1 MFSLQN
7 KIVWELVSLLF
18 LIAIP
23 AVADISVY
31 SACQAPTPNPL
42 DGCPKNTLVVSST
55 PGDCSADFSTIQG
68 AIDSL
73 DNTTSYTIL
82 IKPGNYIEQVNVT
95 RSGPLTLLGQT
106 QNPTQQANN
115 TVTIYWASADV
126 SGRYTDNA
134 YTSVLTVAPTLNASL
149 TGSGNTGFPV
159 PADTPFGCA
168 DFRVYNVDIRNVY
181 ADLGVG
187 PSLAVSISRA
197 NAGFYYSGIYSYQDT
212 VSWRLLPKKQALTE
226 N

>member
-1 MFSLQN
+1 MFPPQN
-7 KIVWELVSLLF
+7 KSVWKLASMLLAV
-18 LIAIP
+18 AIP
-23 AVADISVY
+23 AVADISEY
-31 SACQAPTPNPL
+31 SACQAPTPNPR
-42 DGCPKNTLVVSST
+42 DGCPANTLVVSSI
-55 PGDCSADFSTIQG
+55 PGDNSANFSTIQG

-82 IKPGNYIEQVNVT
+82 IKPGNYTEQLNVT

-106 QNPTQQANN
+106 RNPTEQANN

-134 YTSVLTVAPTLNASL
+134 YTSALTVAPTLNASL

-159 PADTPFGCA
+159 PADTPFGCT
-168 DFRVYNVDIRNVY
+168 DFRVYNIDIRNVY

-187 PSLAVSISRA
+187 PSLAISISRA

-212 VSWRLLPKKQALTE
+212 VR
-226 N
+226 